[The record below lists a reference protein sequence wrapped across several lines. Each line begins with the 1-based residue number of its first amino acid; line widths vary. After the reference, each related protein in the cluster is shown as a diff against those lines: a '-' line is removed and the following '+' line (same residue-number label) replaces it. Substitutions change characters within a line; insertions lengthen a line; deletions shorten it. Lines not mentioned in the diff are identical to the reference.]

1 MDAVTGAARMS
12 DSAAEAAIGAVVLAA
27 AAAFAV
33 YVAQSSGVVSG
44 RSMTPLSAR
53 FPSVEGIAVGTDVRL
68 AGIKVGT
75 VTALDLDP
83 ASFEVKAAF
92 TVRDDLELP
101 EDTEVKVG
109 SEGLLGGS
117 FLELTP
123 GRSGFMLQ
131 AGDEITDTQGA
142 ESILDLLI
150 RYGVVR

>member
-1 MDAVTGAARMS
+1 MS
-12 DSAAEAAIGAVVLAA
+12 DRAAEAAIGAVVLAA

-33 YVAQSSGVVSG
+33 YAAQASGGVPG
-44 RSMTPLSAR
+44 RGLMPLNAR

-83 ASFEVKAAF
+83 ASFEVRAAF

-131 AGDEITDTQGA
+131 PGDEITDTQGG

>member
-1 MDAVTGAARMS
+1 MS
-12 DSAAEAAIGAVVLAA
+12 DRAAEAAIGAVVLAA

-44 RSMTPLSAR
+44 QGMTPLSAR

-75 VTALDLDP
+75 VTELDLDP

-131 AGDEITDTQGA
+131 PGDEITDTQGA

>member
-1 MDAVTGAARMS
+1 MS

-44 RSMTPLSAR
+44 QGMTPLSAR

-117 FLELTP
+117 FLELRP

-131 AGDEITDTQGA
+131 PGDEITDTQGA

>member
-1 MDAVTGAARMS
+1 MS
-12 DSAAEAAIGAVVLAA
+12 DSAAEAVIGAVVLAA
-27 AAAFAV
+27 AAGFAV
-33 YVAQSSGVVSG
+33 YAAQSSGIVPG
-44 RSMTPLSAR
+44 RSTTPLSAS

-83 ASFEVKAAF
+83 ASFEVKAVFA
-92 TVRDDLELP
+92 VRDDLKLP

-131 AGDEITDTQGA
+131 PGDEITDAQGA

>member
-1 MDAVTGAARMS
+1 MS
-12 DSAAEAAIGAVVLAA
+12 DSAAEAVIGAVVLAA
-27 AAAFAV
+27 AAGFAV
-33 YVAQSSGVVSG
+33 YAAQSSGIVPG
-44 RSMTPLSAR
+44 RSTTPLIAS

-123 GRSGFMLQ
+123 GSSGFMLQ
-131 AGDEITDTQGA
+131 PGDEITDAQGA

>member
-12 DSAAEAAIGAVVLAA
+12 DRAAEAAIGAVVLAA

-44 RSMTPLSAR
+44 RSMTSLSAR

-131 AGDEITDTQGA
+131 PGDEITDTQGA